1 MPQGSS
7 SVVYRM
13 YLPEGSDYTIGY
25 TISHEDYLNGY
36 YNINETV
43 LTQSEATT
51 FNVEKSDILG
61 LNIVLI
67 AKRTITGIV
76 SLPDG
81 KTARQEELMLRYL
94 PEATVPR

>member
-1 MPQGSS
+1 
-7 SVVYRM
+7 
-13 YLPEGSDYTIGY
+13 
-25 TISHEDYLNGY
+25 LNGY

-81 KTARQEELMLRYL
+81 KTAPAGGIDVTISAGSYSTKVTIPQSKNSVS
-94 PEATVPR
+94 TH